1 MKYQGEHSG
10 WRSPDGWV
18 ECTSRLPALGE
29 TVWVARWSQS
39 RSTEYQV
46 LKDSLFN
53 PAMFLQDALQ
63 HGLTLYWMPIATE
76 DVPAA
81 PHLPDSLPEGMR
93 ETLETLLNRDEEAGF
108 AEVAA
113 IVARLRA
120 QKKVK

>member
-1 MKYQGEHSG
+1 MRYQGEHSG
-10 WRSPDGWV
+10 WISPDGWI
-18 ECTSRLPALGE
+18 ECTSRLPAMGE

-63 HGLTLYWMPIATE
+63 HGLTLYWMPIAAE
-76 DVPAA
+76 DAPAA
-81 PHLPDSLPEGMR
+81 PQLPDSLPEGMR
-93 ETLETLLNRDEEAGF
+93 ETLEERLNRDEAADY

-113 IVARLRA
+113 IVARLKKRA
-120 QKKVK
+120 QLQ